1 MLRPL
6 KFILKNQLKLEKS
19 KREKKIDGFT
29 LIELLVGMIL
39 AALVITP
46 LLGLMINVLKTDRDE
61 QAKSNSEQELKSAVD
76 YISQDLQ
83 QAVYI
88 YDQNGL
94 NPPPDGIQDQIP
106 PQKAVPGC
114 NDIATCTPVLV
125 FWKRKLLPDS
135 IPVGGGANDTFVYS
149 LVAYYLVETPD
160 NTWSN
165 AARIGRF
172 EIRGG
177 VAGARPPF
185 DEADEGFAA
194 LDLTGAGSLQ
204 NKMNAWQSA
213 ADPFTQQAEVLI
225 DYIDIPDPDINEAP
239 NNTPPGGITCDTT
252 NPDASLLEQRVPE
265 NPDINSFYACVNSTK
280 NYARVYIRGNAQARI
295 QQDITQRNY
304 RSTFFPTATIQVEGK
319 SSLPQ

>member
-1 MLRPL
+1 MLRPF
-6 KFILKNQLKLEKS
+6 KFILKNQLKLES
-19 KREKKIDGFT
+19 SRREKKIGGFT

-88 YDQNGL
+88 YDQDGL
-94 NPPPDGIQDQIP
+94 NPPPPGIQNQIP
-106 PQKAVPGC
+106 PQKDAPRC
-114 NDIATCTPVLV
+114 DDAATCTPVLV
-125 FWKRKLLPDS
+125 FWKRRLLPDA
-135 IPVGGGANDTFVYS
+135 IPVVGGGNNDTFVYS
-149 LVAYYLVETPD
+149 LVAYYLVQTPD

-165 AARIGRF
+165 VARIGRF

-177 VAGARPPF
+177 VTGANPPF
-185 DEADEGFAA
+185 DNADEGFAP

-204 NKMNAWQSA
+204 NKMNRWESDA
-213 ADPFTQQAEVLI
+213 ADFTQQAEVLI
-225 DYIDIPDPDINEAP
+225 DYIDIPDPALNDPTNNDI
-239 NNTPPGGITCDTT
+239 PPGGITCK
-252 NPDASLLEQRVPE
+252 PDEQRIPA
-265 NPDINSFYACVNSTK
+265 DLDKNSFYACVNSAE
-280 NYARVYIRGNAQARI
+280 NYARLHIRGNAQARI
-295 QQDITQRNY
+295 QKDLTKRNY